1 VGCEEGELNDVSG
14 DAVLLKVDVFG
25 PGAECGISTRVIGVD
40 GLPGPES
47 RGGEYLI
54 PILVGGGEASP
65 RAFGPGLVG
74 VDADRPWLDV
84 RECISGGSVKGGG
97 PGGPEGAY
105 RVGDRVCPGK
115 PNEDDGLRGIGGL
128 LRGGERPNG
137 EPRPIGPGN
146 DDDDEGGMREP
157 CSSDHGSRGEWAEG
171 AAGPFSRP
179 DELVEDIV

>member
-14 DAVLLKVDVFG
+14 DAVPLKVDVFG
-25 PGAECGISTRVIGVD
+25 PGCGTSVVGVD

-54 PILVGGGEASP
+54 PILVGGGEASL
-65 RAFGPGLVG
+65 RAFSPGLVG
-74 VDADRPWLDV
+74 VDADRPWLDA
-84 RECISGGSVKGGG
+84 RECITGGSVKGGG

-105 RVGDRVCPGK
+105 RVGDRICPGK

-146 DDDDEGGMREP
+146 DDDEGGMREP
-157 CSSDHGSRGEWAEG
+157 CSSDHGSRGECAEG
-171 AAGPFSRP
+171 TACPFSKP
-179 DELVEDIV
+179 DVLAEDIV